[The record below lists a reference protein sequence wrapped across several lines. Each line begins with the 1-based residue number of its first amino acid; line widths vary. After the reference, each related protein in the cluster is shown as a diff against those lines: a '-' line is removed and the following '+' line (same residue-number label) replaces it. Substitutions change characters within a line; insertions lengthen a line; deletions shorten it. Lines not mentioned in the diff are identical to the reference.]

1 MGRKLIINFA
11 DFSNIAVRKSPIKNT
26 TIFGFEKSAWSSL
39 TMTTSGQVSAYYGLK
54 SQVSG
59 LLVGFKAKINN
70 PNNKILSYN
79 VRLFNE
85 GSTLSSDY
93 KAESS
98 TNTTKQDGEC
108 YLAINPPI
116 NVEKGDIIGLSG
128 GATYYWADNYK
139 GDTEAYTYG
148 VKDTKGRA
156 YSFQAV
162 VEH

>member
-11 DFSNIAVRKSPIKNT
+11 DFSNIAVRKSPVKNIT
-26 TIFGFEKSAWSSL
+26 FFGCETSAWSSL
-39 TMTTSGQVSAYYGLK
+39 TNTTAGQRAYFGIK

-59 LLVGFKAKINN
+59 LLVGIKAKINN
-70 PNNKILSYN
+70 PNNEILSYN

-85 GSTLSSDY
+85 GSASSSDY
-93 KAESS
+93 KTESS
-98 TNTTKQDGEC
+98 INTTKQHGEC

-128 GATYYWADNYK
+128 HAIYYWGDNYK
-139 GDTEAYTYG
+139 GNIEAYTAG
-148 VKDTKGRA
+148 IKDVKGRA
-156 YSFQAV
+156 YAFQAV

>member
-11 DFSNIAVRKSPIKNT
+11 DFSNIAVRKSPVKNT
-26 TIFGFEKSAWSSL
+26 TIFGFEKSAWSKL
-39 TMTTSGQVSAYYGLK
+39 VKTTAGQPTAYYGLK

-70 PNNKILSYN
+70 PNNEILSYK

-85 GSTLSSDY
+85 GSASSSDY

-98 TNTTKQDGEC
+98 TNTTKQHGEC

-116 NVEKGDIIGLSG
+116 NVEKDDIICLSG
-128 GATYYWADNYK
+128 GATFYWGDNYK
-139 GDTEAYTYG
+139 GDTDAYTAG
-148 VKDTKGRA
+148 KKDDKGRV

>member
-26 TIFGFEKSAWSSL
+26 AIFGFEASAWSSL
-39 TMTTSGQVSAYYGLK
+39 ATTTAEVPKAYFGLK

-70 PNNKILSYN
+70 PNNEVLSYN

-93 KAESS
+93 KTESS
-98 TNTTKQDGEC
+98 TNTTKQHGEC
-108 YLAINPPI
+108 YLAINPQI
-116 NVEKGDIIGLSG
+116 NVEKGDIICLSG
-128 GATYYWADNYK
+128 SATYYWDDNYK
-139 GDTEAYTYG
+139 GDTEAYTAG
-148 VKDTKGRA
+148 TKDTKGRA

>member
-39 TMTTSGQVSAYYGLK
+39 TTNTTAVPKAYFGIK

-59 LLVGFKAKINN
+59 LLVGFKAKIDN
-70 PNNKILSYN
+70 PDNRSISYN
-79 VRLFNE
+79 VRLYNE
-85 GSTLSSDY
+85 GAKSSIDY

-98 TNTTKQDGEC
+98 TNTTKQHGEC
-108 YLAINPPI
+108 YIAVNPPI
-116 NVEKGDIIGLSG
+116 SVEKGDIIGLSG
-128 GATYYWADNYK
+128 SAIYYWGENYK
-139 GDTEAYTYG
+139 GETEAYTAG
-148 VKDTKGRA
+148 VKDTKGRIYA
-156 YSFQAV
+156 LQAV

>member
-26 TIFGFEKSAWSSL
+26 AIFGFEASAWSSL
-39 TMTTSGQVSAYYGLK
+39 ANTTSGLANSYFGLK

-59 LLVGFKAKINN
+59 LLVGFKAKIDN
-70 PNNKILSYN
+70 PNNEILSYN

-85 GSTLSSDY
+85 GSAYSDY
-93 KAESS
+93 KTESS
-98 TNTTKQDGEC
+98 TNTTKQHGEC

-116 NVEKGDIIGLSG
+116 NVEKGDIIGLKSS
-128 GATYYWADNYK
+128 ATYYWDDNYK
-139 GDTEAYTYG
+139 GDTEAYANGT
-148 VKDTKGRA
+148 KDIKGRA

>member
-39 TMTTSGQVSAYYGLK
+39 NKTTAGQVAYFGIK

-70 PNNKILSYN
+70 PNNSIISYN
-79 VRLFNE
+79 VRLYNE
-85 GSTLSSDY
+85 GATSSGDH

-98 TNTTKQDGEC
+98 TNTTKQNGEC

-116 NVEKGDIIGLSG
+116 NVEKGDIICLSG
-128 GATYYWADNYK
+128 RATYYWDDNYK
-139 GDTEAYTYG
+139 GETEAYTAG
-148 VKDTKGRA
+148 VKDSKGRIYA
-156 YSFQAV
+156 LQAV
-162 VEH
+162 VEY

>member
-11 DFSNIAVRKSPIKNT
+11 DFSNIAVRKSPVKNIT
-26 TIFGFEKSAWSSL
+26 FFGFETLAWSSL
-39 TMTTSGQVSAYYGLK
+39 TNTTAGQIAYFGIK

-85 GSTLSSDY
+85 GAANNDY

-98 TNTTKQDGEC
+98 TNTTKQNGEC

-128 GATYYWADNYK
+128 TATYYWGVNYE
-139 GDTEAYTYG
+139 GETEAYTAG
-148 VKDTKGRA
+148 VKDAKGRI

-162 VEH
+162 IEH

>member
-26 TIFGFEKSAWSSL
+26 AIFGFETSAWSSL
-39 TMTTSGQVSAYYGLK
+39 TKATFNQTAYFGLK
-54 SQVSG
+54 AQVSG

-70 PNNKILSYN
+70 PNNSSLSYN

-85 GSTLSSDY
+85 GTTSHNDY

-98 TNTTKQDGEC
+98 TNTTKQHGEC
-108 YLAINPPI
+108 YIAVNPPI
-116 NVEKGDIIGLSG
+116 SVEKGDIIGLKG
-128 GATYYWADNYK
+128 TAIYYWDDNYK
-139 GDTEAYTYG
+139 GETEAYTAG
-148 VKDTKGRA
+148 VKDIKGRIYA
-156 YSFQAV
+156 LQAV

>member
-11 DFSNIAVRKSPIKNT
+11 DFSNIAVRKSPIKNIT
-26 TIFGFEKSAWSSL
+26 VFGFETSAWSSL
-39 TMTTSGQVSAYYGLK
+39 TKTTAGQRAYYGIK

-70 PNNKILSYN
+70 PDNSSLSYN

-85 GSTLSSDY
+85 GVKSLDDY
-93 KAESS
+93 KTESS
-98 TNTTKQDGEC
+98 TNTTKQHGEC

-116 NVEKGDIIGLSG
+116 NVEKGDIICLKG
-128 GATYYWADNYK
+128 GATYYWDDNYK
-139 GDTEAYTYG
+139 GDTEAYTAG
-148 VKDTKGRA
+148 VKDAKGRA

>member
-11 DFSNIAVRKSPIKNT
+11 DFSNIAVRKSPVKNT
-26 TIFGFEKSAWSSL
+26 TVFGFEKSAWSSL
-39 TMTTSGQVSAYYGLK
+39 TNTTAGQRAYFGIK

-59 LLVGFKAKINN
+59 LLVGLKAKINN
-70 PNNKILSYN
+70 PNNGNISYN

-85 GSTLSSDY
+85 GATTRDDY

-98 TNTTKQDGEC
+98 TNTTKQNGEC

-128 GATYYWADNYK
+128 SAIYYWGDNYK
-139 GDTEAYTYG
+139 GETEAYTAG
-148 VKDTKGRA
+148 VKDSKGRIYA
-156 YSFQAV
+156 FQAV

>member
-11 DFSNIAVRKSPIKNT
+11 DFSNIAVRKSPVKNT

-39 TMTTSGQVSAYYGLK
+39 SKTTAGQVSSYYGIK

-59 LLVGFKAKINN
+59 LLVGFKAKIDN
-70 PNNKILSYN
+70 PNNEILSYN

-85 GSTLSSDY
+85 GSTSFSDY

-98 TNTTKQDGEC
+98 TNTTKQHGEC

-116 NVEKGDIIGLSG
+116 NVEKGDIVGLSG
-128 GATYYWADNYK
+128 SAIYYWGDNYK
-139 GDTEAYTYG
+139 GETEAYTAG
-148 VKDTKGRA
+148 VKDAKGRI

-162 VEH
+162 FEH

>member
-11 DFSNIAVRKSPIKNT
+11 DFSNIATRKSPVKNT
-26 TIFGFEKSAWSSL
+26 AIFGFERSAWSSL
-39 TMTTSGQVSAYYGLK
+39 SRTTAGQVAYFGIK

-70 PNNKILSYN
+70 PDNNIISYN
-79 VRLFNE
+79 ARIFSE
-85 GSTLSSDY
+85 GAKTSSDF
-93 KAESS
+93 KTESS
-98 TNTTKQDGEC
+98 TNTTKQHGEC

-128 GATYYWADNYK
+128 RAIYYWADNYK
-139 GDTEAYTYG
+139 GETEAYTAG
-148 VKDTKGRA
+148 VKDSKGRA

>member
-11 DFSNIAVRKSPIKNT
+11 DFSNIAVRKSPIKNIT
-26 TIFGFEKSAWSSL
+26 VFGFETSAWSSL
-39 TMTTSGQVSAYYGLK
+39 TKTTAGQTAYYGIK

-70 PNNKILSYN
+70 PGNSSLSYN

-85 GSTLSSDY
+85 GATSSSDY
-93 KAESS
+93 KTESS
-98 TNTTKQDGEC
+98 TNTTKQHGEC

-116 NVEKGDIIGLSG
+116 NVEKGDIICLSG
-128 GATYYWADNYK
+128 GAAYYWGDNYK
-139 GDTEAYTYG
+139 GDTEAYTVG
-148 VKDTKGRA
+148 VKDGKRRI
-156 YSFQAV
+156 YSYQAV

>member
-26 TIFGFEKSAWSSL
+26 TVFGFEKSAWSSL
-39 TMTTSGQVSAYYGLK
+39 AKTTANQDGTYYGLK

-70 PNNKILSYN
+70 PGNENISYN

-85 GSTLSSDY
+85 GATTSSNY
-93 KAESS
+93 KTESS

-116 NVEKGDIIGLSG
+116 KVEKGDIIGLNGS
-128 GATYYWADNYK
+128 AVYYWDDNYE
-139 GDTEAYTYG
+139 GDIEAYTYG
-148 VKDTKGRA
+148 TKDAKGRA

-162 VEH
+162 VEL

>member
-11 DFSNIAVRKSPIKNT
+11 DFSNIAVRKSHIKNT
-26 TIFGFEKSAWSSL
+26 AIFGFETSAWSSL
-39 TMTTSGQVSAYYGLK
+39 TQTTAGQIAYFGIK

-59 LLVGFKAKINN
+59 LLGGLKAKINN
-70 PNNKILSYN
+70 PSKSSISYN

-85 GSTLSSDY
+85 GATSLNDY
-93 KAESS
+93 KTESS
-98 TNTTKQDGEC
+98 TNTTKQDGKC

-128 GATYYWADNYK
+128 SATYYWGDNYK
-139 GDTEAYTYG
+139 GDTEAYTAG

>member
-11 DFSNIAVRKSPIKNT
+11 DFSNIAVRKSPVKNIT
-26 TIFGFEKSAWSSL
+26 FFGFETLAWSSL
-39 TMTTSGQVSAYYGLK
+39 TKTTAGQRAYFGIK

-59 LLVGFKAKINN
+59 LLVGLKAKINN
-70 PNNKILSYN
+70 PDNSSLSYN

-85 GSTLSSDY
+85 GATSSNDY
-93 KAESS
+93 KTESS
-98 TNTTKQDGEC
+98 TNTTKQHGEC

-116 NVEKGDIIGLSG
+116 RVEKGDIIGLSS
-128 GATYYWADNYK
+128 GATYYCGDNYK
-139 GDTEAYTYG
+139 GKTEAYTAG
-148 VKDTKGRA
+148 VKDAKGRV